1 MNGAPTHNSDAVRH
15 LYVHFPFC
23 ARICPY
29 CAFYK
34 TRGNSAD
41 FAAFCDALA
50 IEAECASEKFSL
62 NLDTIFWGGGT
73 PTALSTDRLASL
85 LRSFAQ
91 TFDLQRLDEWTI
103 EANPGSVSAKK
114 AAVLRRGGITRISL
128 GIQSCEDDLLYLLG
142 REHNANQA
150 EESFRIFRDAG
161 FENISVDL
169 MFALPGQ
176 TESQWRASLA
186 RTIALG
192 PEHISTYC
200 LTYEEDTE
208 FLARFERGEF
218 HSEDE
223 TEARFFEIAV
233 TMLETANYQHY
244 EISNYARS
252 GFRSR
257 HNEAYW
263 RGADYIGLGPSAFST
278 RRNHRWQNIV
288 DHREYARRLSI
299 GESPIASTETLTM
312 TMKRAEQV
320 ALGLRSDHG
329 ISADLVAPGK
339 ANDLVEAGL
348 VAYQN
353 GRVVLT
359 HAGRLLADSVAEEL
373 L

>member
-1 MNGAPTHNSDAVRH
+1 MNSAPAHNSDAVRH

-34 TRGNSAD
+34 TRGNSTD

-50 IEAECASEKFSL
+50 SEAKYAAERISL
-62 NLDTIFWGGGT
+62 KLETIFWGGGT
-73 PTALSTDRLASL
+73 PTVLSTEQLASL
-85 LRSFAQ
+85 LRLFAQ
-91 TFDLQRLDEWTI
+91 IFDLRQVGEWTI

-128 GIQSCEDDLLYLLG
+128 GIQSWEDELLHLLS
-142 REHNANQA
+142 REHNAGQA
-150 EESFRIFRDAG
+150 EESFRIFRETG
-161 FENISVDL
+161 FENISIDL

-176 TESQWRASLA
+176 TEAQWRASLA
-186 RTIALG
+186 RTIALE

-218 HSEDE
+218 HAEDD
-223 TEARFFEIAV
+223 TEARFFQIAMS
-233 TMLETANYQHY
+233 MLETAGYQHY
-244 EISNYARS
+244 EISNYARP
-252 GFRSR
+252 GFYSR

-278 RRNHRWQNIV
+278 RGNERWQNIA
-288 DHREYARRLSI
+288 DHREYVRRLSA
-299 GESPIASTETLTM
+299 GESPIASTEKLTRA
-312 TMKRAEQV
+312 MKRTEQI
-320 ALGLRSDHG
+320 ALGLRSYHG
-329 ISADLVAPGK
+329 VPANLVASSNT
-339 ANDLVEAGL
+339 NDLVEAGF
-348 VAYQN
+348 VAYRN

-359 HAGRLLADSVAEEL
+359 HAGKLVADSVAEEL